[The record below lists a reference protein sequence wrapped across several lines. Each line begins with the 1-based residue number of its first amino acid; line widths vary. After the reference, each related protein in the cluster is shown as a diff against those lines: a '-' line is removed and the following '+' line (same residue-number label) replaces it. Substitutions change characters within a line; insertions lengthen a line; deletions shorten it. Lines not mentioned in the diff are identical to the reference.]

1 METVSL
7 IRCPEYE
14 PAMVEEALC
23 RALEPLGGI
32 ERFVKPGDRVLLKLN
47 LLMRKN
53 PADAVTTHPV
63 FAEALARIVQRAGG
77 IVTIADSPGG
87 PYNETLLKTVYKGC
101 GITDVAQRLGVN
113 LNFDTSY
120 QEVPFPEGKQAAAF
134 QIIKPVLD
142 ADKIITVPKLKTHMM
157 TFYSGAVKNLFG
169 CIPGLFKAEYHFSMP
184 KQADFCN
191 MLLDLCECVKPTLAV
206 MDGIWGMEGQGPSGG
221 IARQFGAVLA
231 SASPYALDLAAT
243 RMVGITPEEAPTVS
257 LALERGLCE
266 REIALAGD
274 PMDELQITDLVKPP
288 LGTPDFLKRRWL
300 PAPVSNALNR
310 WLSPRPEFDY
320 QTCVGCGECVRCC
333 PAKALT
339 LTDNRPILE
348 TDKCI
353 KCFCCQEL
361 CPKRAI
367 NARRNWLMRHAVRY

>member
-1 METVSL
+1 METVSV

-14 PAMVEEALC
+14 PSMVEAAIR
-23 RALEPLGGI
+23 RALEEIGGI
-32 ERFVKPGDRVLLKLN
+32 ESFIKPGDKVLLKLN

-63 FAEALARIVQRAGG
+63 FAEALAKIVQRAGG

-87 PYNETLLKTVYKGC
+87 PYNETLLKAVYKGC
-101 GITDVAQRLGVN
+101 GISDVAQRLGVN
-113 LNFDTSY
+113 LNYDTSY
-120 QEVPFPEGKQAAAF
+120 QEVPFPKGTQVGAF
-134 QIIKPVLD
+134 QIIQPVLE

-169 CIPGLFKAEYHFSMP
+169 CIPGLYKAEYHFSMP
-184 KQADFCN
+184 QQEDFCN
-191 MLLDLCECVKPTLAV
+191 MLLDLCECVRPVLAV

-221 IARQFGAVLA
+221 IPRKFGAVLA

-243 RMVGITPEEAPTVS
+243 RMVGITPQEAPTVS
-257 LALERGLCE
+257 LALARGLCE
-266 REIALAGD
+266 SEVKLTGD
-274 PMDELQITDLVKPP
+274 PIQELQVADLVKPP
-288 LGTPDFLKRRWL
+288 LGTPDFLKRKWL
-300 PAPVSNALNR
+300 PEPVSNALNR
-310 WLSPRPEFDY
+310 WLSPKPEFDY
-320 QTCVGCGECVRCC
+320 QICVGCGECVRCC
-333 PAKALT
+333 PAKALR
-339 LTDNRPILE
+339 LEEKRPVLE

-367 NARRNWLMRHAVRY
+367 HAKRSWLMRHAVRY